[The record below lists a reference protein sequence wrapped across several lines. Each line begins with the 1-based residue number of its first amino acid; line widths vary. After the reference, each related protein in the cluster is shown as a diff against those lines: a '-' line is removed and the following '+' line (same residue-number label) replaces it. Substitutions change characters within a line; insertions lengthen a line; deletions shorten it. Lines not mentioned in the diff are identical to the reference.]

1 MQNKRRYQWEENVR
15 SYFHIIHLKCGLSFS
30 FVYVCFLFIHLSFL
44 MDLGIHAECTWQKKK
59 ITFINHNLP
68 LGAAACAALVSAIL
82 ELLR

>member
-1 MQNKRRYQWEENVR
+1 M
-15 SYFHIIHLKCGLSFS
+15 LSVPS
-30 FVYVCFLFIHLSFL
+30 KKK
-44 MDLGIHAECTWQKKK
+44 KKK